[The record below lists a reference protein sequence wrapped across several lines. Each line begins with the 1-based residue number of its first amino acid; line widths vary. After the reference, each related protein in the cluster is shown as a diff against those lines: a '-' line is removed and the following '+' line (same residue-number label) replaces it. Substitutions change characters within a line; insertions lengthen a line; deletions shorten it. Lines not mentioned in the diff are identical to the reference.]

1 MSRRPDYPRGNEA
14 HMAKTVPAAI
24 QIVLATVNFICA
36 TVNLRAASQ
45 TLRAIAGIAVFA
57 SITAAGRG
65 VIQGQPSGQ
74 PGGQPPSSAAL
85 SPEAGALKRE
95 GNAAIYNMDYAA
107 ARAKFEELRKLA
119 PRHPAGDLY
128 LAVVVWLEHLN
139 KSRRLVTSLYRN
151 ESSFFSG
158 VERSKESTEGD
169 AVDPTVDRAFRQYVS
184 QAKIKALALV
194 NEDRNNPDALYYLG
208 TVHGVTAGYDASVA
222 RKFFSAVRNGSRSVD
237 LHQKV
242 IKINPNY
249 YDAYLSLGMYN
260 YIVATLP
267 FPLKALAAMSGVR
280 GNKERGMSQLKLPIE
295 KESDAAD
302 DARVI
307 LLAMYRNEKQYGQAL
322 ELLQTLSAKYPS
334 SYLLKLETASTLA
347 DLGRRAEAMK
357 IFEGLLADG
366 GARDACDLVHF
377 QYAEALAAEQDYNRA
392 AEHFLIVPKL
402 TRKDSDL
409 ATMAMLRTAQVY
421 DLAGKRRDALTY
433 YQAVLSRPNSLDSR
447 EQAESGIKQ
456 PYRPATGKSA
466 N

>member
-1 MSRRPDYPRGNEA
+1 MG
-14 HMAKTVPAAI
+14 KTVPAAI
-24 QIVLATVNFICA
+24 QIVFATVNFICGS
-36 TVNLRAASQ
+36 VNLRAASQ
-45 TLRAIAGIAVFA
+45 TMRAIAGMAVFA
-57 SITAAGRG
+57 AITATGRG
-65 VIQGQPSGQ
+65 VIQGQP
-74 PGGQPPSSAAL
+74 PLSSAAL
-85 SPEAGALKRE
+85 SPEAAVLKRD
-95 GNAAIYNMDYAA
+95 GYAAIYNMDYAGA
-107 ARAKFEELRKLA
+107 HTKFEELRRLA

-139 KSRRLVTSLYRN
+139 KSRRLVTSLYRD

-158 VERSKESTEGD
+158 VETSKESSEGD
-169 AVDPTVDRAFRQYVS
+169 AVDPAVDRAFKQYVS

-194 NEDRNNPDALYYLG
+194 SEDRNNPDALYYLG
-208 TVHGVTAGYDASVA
+208 TVYGVIAGYDASMA
-222 RKFFSAVRNGSRSVD
+222 RKFFSAMRNGSRSVD

-242 IKINPNY
+242 VKINPNY

-280 GNKERGMSQLKLPIE
+280 GNKERGMSQLKMTIE

-307 LLAMYRNEKQYGQAL
+307 LLAMYRNEKQYEQAL
-322 ELLQTLSAKYPS
+322 ELLQSLNTKYPG

-347 DLGRRAEAMK
+347 DLGRRAEAIK

-366 GARDACDLVHF
+366 SARDAADLVHF
-377 QYAEALAAEQDYNRA
+377 QYAEALAVEQDYNHA
-392 AEHFLIVPKL
+392 IEHFLIVPKL
-402 TRKDSDL
+402 AGKDSDL
-409 ATMAMLRTAQVY
+409 ATMAMLRAAQVY

-447 EQAESGIKQ
+447 EKAESGIRQ
-456 PYRPATGKSA
+456 PYKPATGKSA